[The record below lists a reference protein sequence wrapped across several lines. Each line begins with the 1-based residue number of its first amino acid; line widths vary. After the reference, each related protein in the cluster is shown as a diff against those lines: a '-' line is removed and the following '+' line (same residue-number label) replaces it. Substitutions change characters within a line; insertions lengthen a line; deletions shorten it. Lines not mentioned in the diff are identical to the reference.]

1 VFLAEICSSREE
13 TTVGAGVA
21 VGSGGEA
28 CLAPVLA
35 VGEAS
40 LPTSLP
46 HHPRPYGHNFSF
58 LYERMSKKPVAI

>member
-1 VFLAEICSSREE
+1 MFLAEICSSREE

-21 VGSGGEA
+21 VGSGGDA

-46 HHPRPYGHNFSF
+46 HHPRPYEDEDTVPFDDAWISG
-58 LYERMSKKPVAI
+58 L